1 MGLALPCACFA
12 PSLREVRKWDYQAL
26 LKKFPFQRTLVS
38 LLGAEWHILKRQLQ
52 VKASGQRE
60 FGEHLPET
68 SGGARGPGGEGEG
81 RTSVWLGGR
90 RPRAIRVDLSS
101 SYSAVRGPHGHGG
114 TEVGC
119 GTGPSGSN
127 GKKAGVGLSTW
138 AAPLLGGSGEEELAP
153 LCPAIRPFL
162 PRGYP
167 CLCLPAFLSRF

>member
-52 VKASGQRE
+52 VKALGQRE

-90 RPRAIRVDLSS
+90 RPRAIRVG
-101 SYSAVRGPHGHGG
+101 GPLLLVQRC
-114 TEVGC
+114 E
-119 GTGPSGSN
+119 GPSRSWGHR
-127 GKKAGVGLSTW
+127 GGVRH
-138 AAPLLGGSGEEELAP
+138 
-153 LCPAIRPFL
+153 RPKWEQ
-162 PRGYP
+162 R
-167 CLCLPAFLSRF
+167 